1 MKITI
6 KESAVSHIDELQC
19 LWEGLRNYHNTLS
32 GRTVS
37 ITFQDRAEQ
46 LREKSIKGKLYI
58 LVALDEEQHKKIGY
72 CISSITNTNE
82 GEIDSLFIL
91 DEYRN
96 HGIGDSF
103 LTRTIEWFEKNNS
116 KNIKI
121 AVQYENEAVLGFYR
135 KYDFFPRSIILKRIN
150 CSRINEERIFV

>member
-6 KESAVSHIDELQC
+6 KESDILHIDELQY
-19 LWEGLRNYHNTLS
+19 LWEELRDYHNTLS
-32 GRTVS
+32 RRTGS
-37 ITFQDRAEQ
+37 ITFQNRAEQ
-46 LREKSIKGKLYI
+46 FREKSINGKLHI
-58 LVALDEEQHKKIGY
+58 LVALDEEEDRNIGY

-91 DEYRN
+91 NEYRS

-103 LTRTIEWFEKNNS
+103 VTRTIEWFEQNNI
-116 KNIKI
+116 KDVKI

-135 KYDFFPRSIILKRIN
+135 KCNFFPRSIILKKG
-150 CSRINEERIFV
+150 